1 MSVVYKNSMF
11 TEAQHVH
18 SFLSDIAVTLVEKN
32 QKKAKVNMDHFLPV
46 HKCQRNWKTEPQR
59 R

>member
-1 MSVVYKNSMF
+1 
-11 TEAQHVH
+11 VH